1 LVPVPEYCVHH
12 RHVKGLTYDFLALIP
27 HHIHPIF
34 ISGLFSLNILMTYT
48 SMCWSG
54 IQKQQ
59 KGNIHITESSQSI
72 WVINQICAYLPD
84 RYSDNR
90 ALVKTG
96 EKQLMERC
104 ITQAVRSAQNRINSF
119 SSTKLNANGQRL

>member
-1 LVPVPEYCVHH
+1 
-12 RHVKGLTYDFLALIP
+12 
-27 HHIHPIF
+27 
-34 ISGLFSLNILMTYT
+34 MTYT